1 MNAVATK
8 TKEIIKKK
16 KRYRVREF
24 LPGLAFTGG
33 ITLASMAINKVVPL
47 ASALLIAIAL
57 GVIVANTRPV
67 PERFGPGI
75 ALSAKR
81 LLRLGIVLLGLQ
93 ISLATL
99 AALGWKRLLLVV
111 VIVTVGVTSTMLIG
125 RAMGMPMP
133 LVGVIACG
141 FSICGA
147 AAVAGSKD
155 VVRSSKDQT
164 ATALAL
170 VVVYGTI
177 CIPVLPVLAGLFG
190 LDPVTAGIWAGGSIH
205 EVAQVVAA
213 GAAMGEKA
221 LATAVAVK
229 LARVICLAGV
239 VAVLGVLFR
248 KNGQGSDKAAPL
260 VPLFVVGF
268 LPMVILGSVISLPAS
283 VLAGAKVVQTAAL
296 TMAMAGLGLGIRV
309 PELIKVGPKPV
320 LLGLIATVVVST
332 VSLGGSLII

>member
-177 CIPVLPVLAGLFG
+177 CILVLPVLAGLFG

-205 EVAQVVAA
+205 EVAQVVA
-213 GAAMGEKA
+213 
-221 LATAVAVK
+221 ATAVAVK

-268 LPMVILGSVISLPAS
+268 LAMVILGSVISLPAS